1 MSNPP
6 AHITAATTR
15 IEESLNQSLIRP
27 QTREEAEEWEVIR
40 SKLEKQ
46 SASCPRLTN
55 ITWRSDARSAPW
67 MSNVVKIRGQR
78 IEESKSDA
86 SATVPELPHQKAS
99 VLGSTI
105 EKINHIFAV
114 LVCTSPILMALIGSI
129 LSQLRKLAL
138 EARHRRTINN
148 FLR

>member
-1 MSNPP
+1 MGNDLKQTGKAVCELP
-6 AHITAATTR
+6 ATDIHNLEIRCPFGTLDVKRCQTKRTTNR
-15 IEESLNQSLIRP
+15 R
-27 QTREEAEEWEVIR
+27 
-40 SKLEKQ
+40 
-46 SASCPRLTN
+46 
-55 ITWRSDARSAPW
+55 
-67 MSNVVKIRGQR
+67 
-78 IEESKSDA
+78 SKSDA

-114 LVCTSPILMALIGSI
+114 LVSTSPILMALIGSI